1 MAVVVTLSNHYK
13 YQRDIGNINASSDI
27 FKIILMNTTF
37 AFDPDA
43 HATLADV
50 TANQLATGN
59 GYTQNDKTL
68 VLTSPG
74 VIESDANNRSE
85 IPFNNVT
92 FTATGGDFPASGS
105 ACIYDDTTSDDTIV
119 GGVDFGADHTV
130 VEDQSMQLQ
139 DIAVYSS

>member
-13 YQRDIGNINASSDI
+13 YQRDVGNINASSDV

-37 AFDPDA
+37 TFDPDA

-50 TANQLATGN
+50 TADQLATGN
-59 GYTQNDKTL
+59 GYTQNNKTL
-68 VLTSPG
+68 ANVS
-74 VIESDANNRSE
+74 VVESDTNNRSE
-85 IPFNNVT
+85 ITWDDVT